1 TASPPIL
8 HTASEHR
15 TAHAIDQIAV
25 TAAGGAA
32 LAGAVAALAVYVGLI
47 GSGHWYGDEFYI
59 LAFYRDKGLAAL
71 ADHIVAWSPRPVSE
85 PLLFAYA
92 QLVAV
97 MGRPLIRG
105 MLGSLWL
112 VFLLG
117 PLVTVRWR
125 QPGVLWRVAAGL
137 SLLAM
142 MIAS

>member
-1 TASPPIL
+1 
-8 HTASEHR
+8 
-15 TAHAIDQIAV
+15 
-25 TAAGGAA
+25 
-32 LAGAVAALAVYVGLI
+32 
-47 GSGHWYGDEFYI
+47 
-59 LAFYRDKGLAAL
+59 AL

-142 MIAS
+142 MIASRDPSQVFFWPVGAVGYLTALAALTLALFLLADGRASSR